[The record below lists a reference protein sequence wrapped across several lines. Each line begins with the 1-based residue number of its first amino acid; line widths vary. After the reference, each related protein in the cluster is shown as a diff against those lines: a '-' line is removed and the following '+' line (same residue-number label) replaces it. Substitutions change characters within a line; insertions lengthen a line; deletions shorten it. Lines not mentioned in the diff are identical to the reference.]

1 MIDTA
6 SVKMRIIRMAIS
18 GELTKRPE
26 TDFNIEQCLATIHE
40 EYLRLLKNGETKK
53 KKEAPMI
60 EEGLFEIPQSWAWVP
75 LGKLCTF
82 LSRGKSPKYSS
93 EKLYPVFAQKCN
105 QPNGLALEKAKFLDK
120 NTLEKWAPYFLL
132 HEQDVLINSTG
143 TGTMGRV
150 GFYLT
155 ESLDDQYPF
164 MLPDSHVT
172 VARFGTGVIPKY
184 IFYVLRSVPIQA
196 IMERQFR
203 GTTNQKEFYIES
215 VYSIPIPLPTT
226 SEQIEI
232 VSKLDE
238 AIELLEHIDK
248 TQNEYHSDFN
258 VLKSKIIDAGIRGE
272 LTEQLAE
279 DGTARELYQQIQ
291 IERTR
296 KEQEKEIKEVELLP
310 DIEEG
315 EEPFAIPSSWMW
327 TRFGNTSYI
336 VRGGSPRPIKQFV
349 TDDPTGINW
358 IKIGDVEKGGKYIYE
373 TKERIIPEGE
383 KKSRRVAPGDFL
395 LTNSMSFG
403 RPYISKIDGCIHDG
417 WLLIRNLKGFDDNYL
432 YYLLSSTYMY
442 NEFCQRASGSTV
454 DNLNIE
460 KVSSAFVPLP
470 PLAEQKRIAERIDE
484 LLLAISQ

>member
-1 MIDTA
+1 
-6 SVKMRIIRMAIS
+6 
-18 GELTKRPE
+18 
-26 TDFNIEQCLATIHE
+26 
-40 EYLRLLKNGETKK
+40 
-53 KKEAPMI
+53 
-60 EEGLFEIPQSWAWVP
+60 
-75 LGKLCTF
+75 
-82 LSRGKSPKYSS
+82 
-93 EKLYPVFAQKCN
+93 
-105 QPNGLALEKAKFLDK
+105 
-120 NTLEKWAPYFLL
+120 
-132 HEQDVLINSTG
+132 
-143 TGTMGRV
+143 
-150 GFYLT
+150 
-155 ESLDDQYPF
+155 

-432 YYLLSSTYMY
+432 Y
-442 NEFCQRASGSTV
+442 
-454 DNLNIE
+454 
-460 KVSSAFVPLP
+460 
-470 PLAEQKRIAERIDE
+470 
-484 LLLAISQ
+484 